1 MDEHI
6 FKMRVTKWEEGAA
19 SLHGSY
25 DDLSPQEQNAFNTLY
40 NLWRNA
46 AFSDDLKNRVE
57 RQVKLL
63 SDSDKLHN
71 NNRDIVLASKNFRSM
86 SRELYGT
93 DVATLRQF
101 VAYMKNKCGG
111 PVRNNNRPQPTSSPR
126 PATNNRPQPTSSPRP
141 VTNNRPQPTSSPR
154 PVTNNRPQP
163 TSSPRPVT
171 NNRPQP
177 TSSPRPVTN
186 NRPQPTS
193 SPRPVTNNRPQPTSS
208 PRPVTNNRP
217 QPTTN
222 HSFRPTGNSGHG
234 GDGNDGTHFSRDMIG
249 YAVGV
254 MLLIGICVAMAAGW
268 SHATAPKPYDY
279 AKWLRTEWNG
289 ETGGMPTTLIVDTV
303 CGDSVEA
310 RLMISKAGGLVKENL
325 KGSLEIAS
333 EGCYVYLR
341 NSDPQTNDSSVIRLL
356 VAQEAVRMGGSV
368 QTSDST
374 SLAMSLLRAGSKEKV
389 KVQAGTS
396 QPKQSKKN
404 RKSQRT
410 RKTDNSN
417 GSYSSSSSTNTSS
430 ASHSVRNKPTE
441 EAQPAASEPSQPD
454 PSKGGFRL
462 EVIKKE

>member
-19 SLHGSY
+19 SLNGSY

-93 DVATLRQF
+93 DEATLRQF

-111 PVRNNNRPQPTSSPR
+111 PVRNNNRPQPTSSSR

-141 VTNNRPQPTSSPR
+141 VTNNRPQPTM
-154 PVTNNRPQP
+154 
-163 TSSPRPVT
+163 
-171 NNRPQP
+171 
-177 TSSPRPVTN
+177 
-186 NRPQPTS
+186 
-193 SPRPVTNNRPQPTSS
+193 
-208 PRPVTNNRP
+208 
-217 QPTTN
+217 N
-222 HSFRPTGNSGHG
+222 HSSRPTGNSGHG
-234 GDGNDGTHFSRDMIG
+234 GDGNDGTRFSRDMIG

-254 MLLIGICVAMAAGW
+254 ILLIGICVAMAAGW

-341 NSDPQTNDSSVIRLL
+341 NSDSQANDSSVIRLL

-389 KVQAGTS
+389 DVQTVIS
-396 QPKQSKKN
+396 KPKQSKKN
-404 RKSQRT
+404 RKSRST
-410 RKTDNSN
+410 RKSDSSN
-417 GSYSSSSSTNTSS
+417 GSYSSSSSTNTRSTS
-430 ASHSVRNKPTE
+430 QSVRNKPTE
-441 EAQPAASEPSQPD
+441 EAQPTASEPSQPD

>member
-19 SLHGSY
+19 SLKGSF
-25 DDLSPQEQNAFNTLY
+25 DDLSPQEQNAFDTLY

-93 DVATLRQF
+93 DEATLRQF

-111 PVRNNNRPQPTSSPR
+111 PVRNNNNRPQPTSSPR

-141 VTNNRPQPTSSPR
+141 A
-154 PVTNNRPQP
+154 
-163 TSSPRPVT
+163 
-171 NNRPQP
+171 
-177 TSSPRPVTN
+177 
-186 NRPQPTS
+186 
-193 SPRPVTNNRPQPTSS
+193 
-208 PRPVTNNRP
+208 TNNRP

-222 HSFRPTGNSGHG
+222 HSSRPTGNSGHG
-234 GDGNDGTHFSRDMIG
+234 GDGNDDTRFSRDMIG

-254 MLLIGICVAMAAGW
+254 ILLIGICVAMAAGW

-303 CGDSVEA
+303 RGDSVEA

-374 SLAMSLLRAGSKEKV
+374 SLAMSLLRSGSKEKV
-389 KVQAGTS
+389 DVQTVIS
-396 QPKQSKKN
+396 KPKQSKKN
-404 RKSQRT
+404 RKSRST
-410 RKTDNSN
+410 RKSDSSN
-417 GSYSSSSSTNTSS
+417 GSYSSSSSTNTRST
-430 ASHSVRNKPTE
+430 SHSVRNKPTE

>member
-19 SLHGSY
+19 SLKGSF
-25 DDLSPQEQNAFNTLY
+25 DDLSPQEQNAFDTLY

-93 DVATLRQF
+93 DEATLRQF

-111 PVRNNNRPQPTSSPR
+111 PVRNN
-126 PATNNRPQPTSSPRP
+126 NNRPQPTSSPRP

-154 PVTNNRPQP
+154 PA
-163 TSSPRPVT
+163 
-171 NNRPQP
+171 
-177 TSSPRPVTN
+177 
-186 NRPQPTS
+186 
-193 SPRPVTNNRPQPTSS
+193 
-208 PRPVTNNRP
+208 TNNRP

-234 GDGNDGTHFSRDMIG
+234 GDGNDGTRFSRDMIG

-254 MLLIGICVAMAAGW
+254 ILLIGICVAMAAGW

-289 ETGGMPTTLIVDTV
+289 QSGGMPTTSIVDTV

-310 RLMISKAGGLVKENL
+310 RLMISKAGGLVKESL

-333 EGCYVYLR
+333 EGCYVYMR
-341 NSDPQTNDSSVIRLL
+341 NSDPQANDSSVIRLL

-374 SLAMSLLRAGSKEKV
+374 SLAMSLLRSGSKEKV
-389 KVQAGTS
+389 DVQTVIS
-396 QPKQSKKN
+396 KPKQSKKN
-404 RKSQRT
+404 RKSRST
-410 RKTDNSN
+410 RKSDSSN
-417 GSYSSSSSTNTSS
+417 GSYSSSSSTNTRS

>member
-19 SLHGSY
+19 SLNGSY

-93 DVATLRQF
+93 DEATLRQF

-126 PATNNRPQPTSSPRP
+126 PATNNRPQPTSSPHP
-141 VTNNRPQPTSSPR
+141 ATNNRPH
-154 PVTNNRPQP
+154 
-163 TSSPRPVT
+163 
-171 NNRPQP
+171 
-177 TSSPRPVTN
+177 
-186 NRPQPTS
+186 
-193 SPRPVTNNRPQPTSS
+193 
-208 PRPVTNNRP
+208 
-217 QPTTN
+217 PTTN
-222 HSFRPTGNSGHG
+222 HSSRPTGNSGHG
-234 GDGNDGTHFSRDMIG
+234 GDGNDGTRFSRDMIG

-374 SLAMSLLRAGSKEKV
+374 SLAVSLLRAGSKEKV
-389 KVQAGTS
+389 DVQTVIS
-396 QPKQSKKN
+396 KPKQSKKN
-404 RKSQRT
+404 RKSHRT
-410 RKTDNSN
+410 RKTESSN
-417 GSYSSSSSTNTSS
+417 GSYSSSSSTNTRST
-430 ASHSVRNKPTE
+430 SHSVRNKPTE
-441 EAQPAASEPSQPD
+441 EARPAASEPSQPD

-462 EVIKKE
+462 EVIKKESS

>member
-126 PATNNRPQPTSSPRP
+126 PASNNI
-141 VTNNRPQPTSSPR
+141 
-154 PVTNNRPQP
+154 
-163 TSSPRPVT
+163 
-171 NNRPQP
+171 PQP

-356 VAQEAVRMGGSV
+356 VAPEAVRMGGSV

-417 GSYSSSSSTNTSS
+417 GSYSSSSSTNTRST
-430 ASHSVRNKPTE
+430 SHSVRNKPTE

>member
-1 MDEHI
+1 
-6 FKMRVTKWEEGAA
+6 
-19 SLHGSY
+19 
-25 DDLSPQEQNAFNTLY
+25 
-40 NLWRNA
+40 
-46 AFSDDLKNRVE
+46 
-57 RQVKLL
+57 
-63 SDSDKLHN
+63 
-71 NNRDIVLASKNFRSM
+71 
-86 SRELYGT
+86 
-93 DVATLRQF
+93 
-101 VAYMKNKCGG
+101 
-111 PVRNNNRPQPTSSPR
+111 
-126 PATNNRPQPTSSPRP
+126 
-141 VTNNRPQPTSSPR
+141 
-154 PVTNNRPQP
+154 
-163 TSSPRPVT
+163 
-171 NNRPQP
+171 
-177 TSSPRPVTN
+177 
-186 NRPQPTS
+186 
-193 SPRPVTNNRPQPTSS
+193 
-208 PRPVTNNRP
+208 
-217 QPTTN
+217 
-222 HSFRPTGNSGHG
+222 
-234 GDGNDGTHFSRDMIG
+234 MIG

-389 KVQAGTS
+389 DVQTGTY

-404 RKSQRT
+404 RKSRST

-417 GSYSSSSSTNTSS
+417 GSYSSSSSTNTRST
-430 ASHSVRNKPTE
+430 SHSVRNKPTE
-441 EAQPAASEPSQPD
+441 EAQPTASEPSQPD

>member
-154 PVTNNRPQP
+154 PA
-163 TSSPRPVT
+163 
-171 NNRPQP
+171 
-177 TSSPRPVTN
+177 
-186 NRPQPTS
+186 
-193 SPRPVTNNRPQPTSS
+193 TNNRPQPTSS

>member
-126 PATNNRPQPTSSPRP
+126 P

-154 PVTNNRPQP
+154 PA
-163 TSSPRPVT
+163 
-171 NNRPQP
+171 
-177 TSSPRPVTN
+177 
-186 NRPQPTS
+186 
-193 SPRPVTNNRPQPTSS
+193 
-208 PRPVTNNRP
+208 TNNRP

-234 GDGNDGTHFSRDMIG
+234 GDGNDGTRFSRDMIG

-254 MLLIGICVAMAAGW
+254 ILLIGICVAMAAGW

>member
-126 PATNNRPQPTSSPRP
+126 P
-141 VTNNRPQPTSSPR
+141 
-154 PVTNNRPQP
+154 
-163 TSSPRPVT
+163 
-171 NNRPQP
+171 
-177 TSSPRPVTN
+177 
-186 NRPQPTS
+186 
-193 SPRPVTNNRPQPTSS
+193 
-208 PRPVTNNRP
+208 VTNNRP

-303 CGDSVEA
+303 YGDSVEA
-310 RLMISKAGGLVKENL
+310 RLMLSKAGGLVKENL

-389 KVQAGTS
+389 KVQTVIS
-396 QPKQSKKN
+396 KPKQSKKN
-404 RKSQRT
+404 RKSRST

>member
-126 PATNNRPQPTSSPRP
+126 PA
-141 VTNNRPQPTSSPR
+141 
-154 PVTNNRPQP
+154 
-163 TSSPRPVT
+163 
-171 NNRPQP
+171 
-177 TSSPRPVTN
+177 TN

-389 KVQAGTS
+389 DVQTGTY

-404 RKSQRT
+404 RKSRST

>member
-25 DDLSPQEQNAFNTLY
+25 DDLSPKEQNAFNTLY

-126 PATNNRPQPTSSPRP
+126 P

-163 TSSPRPVT
+163 TSSPRPA
-171 NNRPQP
+171 
-177 TSSPRPVTN
+177 
-186 NRPQPTS
+186 
-193 SPRPVTNNRPQPTSS
+193 
-208 PRPVTNNRP
+208 TNNRP
-217 QPTTN
+217 QPTTD

-234 GDGNDGTHFSRDMIG
+234 GDGNDGTRFSRDMIG

-254 MLLIGICVAMAAGW
+254 ILLIGICVAMAAGW

-310 RLMISKAGGLVKENL
+310 RLMISKAGGLVKESL

-333 EGCYVYLR
+333 EGCYVYMR

-374 SLAMSLLRAGSKEKV
+374 SLAMSLLRSGSKEKV
-389 KVQAGTS
+389 DVQTVIS
-396 QPKQSKKN
+396 KPKQSKKN
-404 RKSQRT
+404 RKSRST
-410 RKTDNSN
+410 RKSDSSN
-417 GSYSSSSSTNTSS
+417 GSYSSSSSTNTRS

>member
-141 VTNNRPQPTSSPR
+141 VTNNRPQPTSS
-154 PVTNNRPQP
+154 
-163 TSSPRPVT
+163 S
-171 NNRPQP
+171 
-177 TSSPRPVTN
+177 
-186 NRPQPTS
+186 
-193 SPRPVTNNRPQPTSS
+193 
-208 PRPVTNNRP
+208 RPVTNNRP

-234 GDGNDGTHFSRDMIG
+234 GDGNDDTHFSRDMIG

>member
-111 PVRNNNRPQPTSSPR
+111 PVRDNNRPRPATAATSSPRPATNNRPQPTSSPR

-141 VTNNRPQPTSSPR
+141 VI
-154 PVTNNRPQP
+154 
-163 TSSPRPVT
+163 
-171 NNRPQP
+171 
-177 TSSPRPVTN
+177 
-186 NRPQPTS
+186 
-193 SPRPVTNNRPQPTSS
+193 
-208 PRPVTNNRP
+208 NNRP
-217 QPTTN
+217 QPTTD

-234 GDGNDGTHFSRDMIG
+234 GDGNDGTRFSRDMIG

-254 MLLIGICVAMAAGW
+254 ILLIGICVAMAAGW

-310 RLMISKAGGLVKENL
+310 RLMISKAGGLVKESL

-374 SLAMSLLRAGSKEKV
+374 SLAMSLLRAGSNEKV
-389 KVQAGTS
+389 DVQTVIS
-396 QPKQSKKN
+396 KPKQSKKN
-404 RKSQRT
+404 SKSRRT
-410 RKTDNSN
+410 RKSDSSD

>member
-25 DDLSPQEQNAFNTLY
+25 DDLSPQEQNAFDTLY

-111 PVRNNNRPQPTSSPR
+111 PVRNN
-126 PATNNRPQPTSSPRP
+126 
-141 VTNNRPQPTSSPR
+141 
-154 PVTNNRPQP
+154 
-163 TSSPRPVT
+163 
-171 NNRPQP
+171 
-177 TSSPRPVTN
+177 
-186 NRPQPTS
+186 
-193 SPRPVTNNRPQPTSS
+193 NNRPQPTSS

-374 SLAMSLLRAGSKEKV
+374 SLAMSLLRAGSNEKV
-389 KVQAGTS
+389 DVQTVIS
-396 QPKQSKKN
+396 KPKQSKKN
-404 RKSQRT
+404 RKSRST

>member
-126 PATNNRPQPTSSPRP
+126 P
-141 VTNNRPQPTSSPR
+141 VI
-154 PVTNNRPQP
+154 
-163 TSSPRPVT
+163 
-171 NNRPQP
+171 
-177 TSSPRPVTN
+177 
-186 NRPQPTS
+186 
-193 SPRPVTNNRPQPTSS
+193 
-208 PRPVTNNRP
+208 NNRP

-234 GDGNDGTHFSRDMIG
+234 GDGNDGTRFSRDMIG

-254 MLLIGICVAMAAGW
+254 ILLIGICVAMAAGW

-279 AKWLRTEWNG
+279 AKWLRMEWNG

-303 CGDSVEA
+303 RGDSVEA

-389 KVQAGTS
+389 QAGTS

-404 RKSQRT
+404 RKSRST

-430 ASHSVRNKPTE
+430 ASYSVRNKPTE

>member
-19 SLHGSY
+19 SLKGSF

-111 PVRNNNRPQPTSSPR
+111 PVRNNNRPR
-126 PATNNRPQPTSSPRP
+126 PATAATSSPRP

-154 PVTNNRPQP
+154 PATNNRPQP
-163 TSSPRPVT
+163 TSPPRPAT
-171 NNRPQP
+171 NNRPH
-177 TSSPRPVTN
+177 
-186 NRPQPTS
+186 
-193 SPRPVTNNRPQPTSS
+193 
-208 PRPVTNNRP
+208 
-217 QPTTN
+217 PTTN
-222 HSFRPTGNSGHG
+222 HSSRPTGNSGHG

-310 RLMISKAGGLVKENL
+310 RLMISKAGGMVKENL

-341 NSDPQTNDSSVIRLL
+341 NSDPQANDSSVIRLL

-389 KVQAGTS
+389 DVQTVIS
-396 QPKQSKKN
+396 KPKQSKKN
-404 RKSQRT
+404 RKSRST

-417 GSYSSSSSTNTSS
+417 GSYSSSSSTNTRS

>member
-111 PVRNNNRPQPTSSPR
+111 PVRTNNRPQPTSSPR
-126 PATNNRPQPTSSPRP
+126 PA
-141 VTNNRPQPTSSPR
+141 
-154 PVTNNRPQP
+154 
-163 TSSPRPVT
+163 
-171 NNRPQP
+171 
-177 TSSPRPVTN
+177 TN

-389 KVQAGTS
+389 DVQTVIS
-396 QPKQSKKN
+396 KPKQSKKN
-404 RKSQRT
+404 RKSRST

>member
-111 PVRNNNRPQPTSSPR
+111 PVRNNN
-126 PATNNRPQPTSSPRP
+126 
-141 VTNNRPQPTSSPR
+141 
-154 PVTNNRPQP
+154 
-163 TSSPRPVT
+163 
-171 NNRPQP
+171 
-177 TSSPRPVTN
+177 
-186 NRPQPTS
+186 
-193 SPRPVTNNRPQPTSS
+193 NRPQPTSS

-234 GDGNDGTHFSRDMIG
+234 GDGNDDTHFSRDMIG

-254 MLLIGICVAMAAGW
+254 MLLIGICVAMATGW

-389 KVQAGTS
+389 QAGTS

>member
-177 TSSPRPVTN
+177 T
-186 NRPQPTS
+186 
-193 SPRPVTNNRPQPTSS
+193 
-208 PRPVTNNRP
+208 
-217 QPTTN
+217 TN

-325 KGSLEIAS
+325 KGSLEIVS

>member
-126 PATNNRPQPTSSPRP
+126 PATNNRPQPT
-141 VTNNRPQPTSSPR
+141 
-154 PVTNNRPQP
+154 
-163 TSSPRPVT
+163 
-171 NNRPQP
+171 
-177 TSSPRPVTN
+177 
-186 NRPQPTS
+186 
-193 SPRPVTNNRPQPTSS
+193 
-208 PRPVTNNRP
+208 
-217 QPTTN
+217 TN

-268 SHATAPKPYDY
+268 SHTTAPKPYDY

>member
-141 VTNNRPQPTSSPR
+141 VTNNRPQPT
-154 PVTNNRPQP
+154 
-163 TSSPRPVT
+163 
-171 NNRPQP
+171 
-177 TSSPRPVTN
+177 
-186 NRPQPTS
+186 
-193 SPRPVTNNRPQPTSS
+193 
-208 PRPVTNNRP
+208 
-217 QPTTN
+217 TN

-249 YAVGV
+249 YAVGI

>member
-1 MDEHI
+1 
-6 FKMRVTKWEEGAA
+6 
-19 SLHGSY
+19 
-25 DDLSPQEQNAFNTLY
+25 
-40 NLWRNA
+40 
-46 AFSDDLKNRVE
+46 
-57 RQVKLL
+57 
-63 SDSDKLHN
+63 
-71 NNRDIVLASKNFRSM
+71 
-86 SRELYGT
+86 
-93 DVATLRQF
+93 
-101 VAYMKNKCGG
+101 
-111 PVRNNNRPQPTSSPR
+111 
-126 PATNNRPQPTSSPRP
+126 
-141 VTNNRPQPTSSPR
+141 
-154 PVTNNRPQP
+154 
-163 TSSPRPVT
+163 
-171 NNRPQP
+171 
-177 TSSPRPVTN
+177 
-186 NRPQPTS
+186 
-193 SPRPVTNNRPQPTSS
+193 
-208 PRPVTNNRP
+208 
-217 QPTTN
+217 
-222 HSFRPTGNSGHG
+222 
-234 GDGNDGTHFSRDMIG
+234 MIG

-356 VAQEAVRMGGSV
+356 VAPEAVRMGGSV

-417 GSYSSSSSTNTSS
+417 GSYSSSSSTNTRST
-430 ASHSVRNKPTE
+430 SHSVRNKPTE

>member
-19 SLHGSY
+19 SLKGSF
-25 DDLSPQEQNAFNTLY
+25 DDLSPQEQNAFDTLY

-111 PVRNNNRPQPTSSPR
+111 PVRNNNRPR
-126 PATNNRPQPTSSPRP
+126 PATAATSSPRP

-163 TSSPRPVT
+163 TSSPRPVI
-171 NNRPQP
+171 
-177 TSSPRPVTN
+177 
-186 NRPQPTS
+186 
-193 SPRPVTNNRPQPTSS
+193 
-208 PRPVTNNRP
+208 NNRP
-217 QPTTN
+217 QPTTD

-234 GDGNDGTHFSRDMIG
+234 GDGNDDTRFSRDMIG

-254 MLLIGICVAMAAGW
+254 ILLIGICVAMAAGW

-303 CGDSVEA
+303 YGDSVEA

-341 NSDPQTNDSSVIRLL
+341 NSDPQANDSSVIRLL

-389 KVQAGTS
+389 DVQTVIS
-396 QPKQSKKN
+396 KPKQSKKN
-404 RKSQRT
+404 RKSRST

-417 GSYSSSSSTNTSS
+417 GSYSSSSSTNTRS

>member
-25 DDLSPQEQNAFNTLY
+25 DDLSPQEQNAFDTLY

-141 VTNNRPQPTSSPR
+141 VTNNRPQPT
-154 PVTNNRPQP
+154 
-163 TSSPRPVT
+163 
-171 NNRPQP
+171 
-177 TSSPRPVTN
+177 
-186 NRPQPTS
+186 
-193 SPRPVTNNRPQPTSS
+193 
-208 PRPVTNNRP
+208 
-217 QPTTN
+217 TN

-234 GDGNDGTHFSRDMIG
+234 GDGNDGTRFSRDMIG

-254 MLLIGICVAMAAGW
+254 VLLIGICVAMAAGW

-389 KVQAGTS
+389 QAGTS

>member
-93 DVATLRQF
+93 DEATLRQF

-111 PVRNNNRPQPTSSPR
+111 PVRNN
-126 PATNNRPQPTSSPRP
+126 
-141 VTNNRPQPTSSPR
+141 
-154 PVTNNRPQP
+154 
-163 TSSPRPVT
+163 
-171 NNRPQP
+171 
-177 TSSPRPVTN
+177 
-186 NRPQPTS
+186 
-193 SPRPVTNNRPQPTSS
+193 NNRPQPTSS

-254 MLLIGICVAMAAGW
+254 ILLIGICVAMAAGW

>member
-141 VTNNRPQPTSSPR
+141 VTNNRPQPTSSSR

-163 TSSPRPVT
+163 TSSH
-171 NNRPQP
+171 
-177 TSSPRPVTN
+177 
-186 NRPQPTS
+186 
-193 SPRPVTNNRPQPTSS
+193 
-208 PRPVTNNRP
+208 RPVTNNRP

-234 GDGNDGTHFSRDMIG
+234 GDGNDDTRFSRDMIG

-254 MLLIGICVAMAAGW
+254 ILLIGICVAMAAGW

-341 NSDPQTNDSSVIRLL
+341 NSDPQANDSSVIRLL

-374 SLAMSLLRAGSKEKV
+374 SLAMSLLRAGSNEKV
-389 KVQAGTS
+389 DVQTVIS
-396 QPKQSKKN
+396 KPKQSKKN
-404 RKSQRT
+404 RKSRST

>member
-19 SLHGSY
+19 SLKGSF
-25 DDLSPQEQNAFNTLY
+25 DDLSPQEQNAFDTLY

-111 PVRNNNRPQPTSSPR
+111 PVRNNNRPR
-126 PATNNRPQPTSSPRP
+126 PATAATSSPRP

-154 PVTNNRPQP
+154 PVI
-163 TSSPRPVT
+163 
-171 NNRPQP
+171 
-177 TSSPRPVTN
+177 
-186 NRPQPTS
+186 
-193 SPRPVTNNRPQPTSS
+193 
-208 PRPVTNNRP
+208 NNRP
-217 QPTTN
+217 QPTTD

-234 GDGNDGTHFSRDMIG
+234 GDGNDDTRFSRDMIG

-254 MLLIGICVAMAAGW
+254 ILLIGICVAMAAGW

-303 CGDSVEA
+303 YGDSVEA

-341 NSDPQTNDSSVIRLL
+341 NSDPQANDSSVIRLL

-389 KVQAGTS
+389 DVQTVIS
-396 QPKQSKKN
+396 KPKQSKKN
-404 RKSQRT
+404 RKSRST

-417 GSYSSSSSTNTSS
+417 GSYSSSSSTNTRS

>member
-25 DDLSPQEQNAFNTLY
+25 DDLSPQEQNAFDTLY

-126 PATNNRPQPTSSPRP
+126 PA
-141 VTNNRPQPTSSPR
+141 
-154 PVTNNRPQP
+154 
-163 TSSPRPVT
+163 
-171 NNRPQP
+171 
-177 TSSPRPVTN
+177 TN

-389 KVQAGTS
+389 DVQTVIS
-396 QPKQSKKN
+396 KPKQSKKN

>member
-111 PVRNNNRPQPTSSPR
+111 PVRTNNSPQPTSSPR
-126 PATNNRPQPTSSPRP
+126 PA
-141 VTNNRPQPTSSPR
+141 
-154 PVTNNRPQP
+154 
-163 TSSPRPVT
+163 
-171 NNRPQP
+171 
-177 TSSPRPVTN
+177 
-186 NRPQPTS
+186 
-193 SPRPVTNNRPQPTSS
+193 TNNRPQPTSS

>member
-126 PATNNRPQPTSSPRP
+126 PA
-141 VTNNRPQPTSSPR
+141 
-154 PVTNNRPQP
+154 
-163 TSSPRPVT
+163 
-171 NNRPQP
+171 
-177 TSSPRPVTN
+177 
-186 NRPQPTS
+186 
-193 SPRPVTNNRPQPTSS
+193 TNNRPQPTSS

-356 VAQEAVRMGGSV
+356 VAPEAVRMGGSV

-404 RKSQRT
+404 RKSRST

>member
-126 PATNNRPQPTSSPRP
+126 P
-141 VTNNRPQPTSSPR
+141 
-154 PVTNNRPQP
+154 
-163 TSSPRPVT
+163 
-171 NNRPQP
+171 
-177 TSSPRPVTN
+177 
-186 NRPQPTS
+186 
-193 SPRPVTNNRPQPTSS
+193 
-208 PRPVTNNRP
+208 VTNNRP

-303 CGDSVEA
+303 RGDSVEA

-389 KVQAGTS
+389 KVQAGAS

-404 RKSQRT
+404 RKSRST

-417 GSYSSSSSTNTSS
+417 GSYSSSSSTNTRSTS
-430 ASHSVRNKPTE
+430 QSVRNKPTE

>member
-111 PVRNNNRPQPTSSPR
+111 PVRNNN
-126 PATNNRPQPTSSPRP
+126 
-141 VTNNRPQPTSSPR
+141 
-154 PVTNNRPQP
+154 
-163 TSSPRPVT
+163 
-171 NNRPQP
+171 
-177 TSSPRPVTN
+177 

-279 AKWLRTEWNG
+279 AKWLRMEWNG

-303 CGDSVEA
+303 RGDSVEA

-389 KVQAGTS
+389 KVQAGTY

-404 RKSQRT
+404 RKSRST

>member
-19 SLHGSY
+19 SLEGSY
-25 DDLSPQEQNAFNTLY
+25 DDLSPQEQNAFDTLY

-93 DVATLRQF
+93 DAATLRQF

-111 PVRNNNRPQPTSSPR
+111 PVRNNNRPQPATAANSSPRPATVNSSPR
-126 PATNNRPQPTSSPRP
+126 PATNNRPQPANSSPRP
-141 VTNNRPQPTSSPR
+141 AS
-154 PVTNNRPQP
+154 
-163 TSSPRPVT
+163 
-171 NNRPQP
+171 
-177 TSSPRPVTN
+177 
-186 NRPQPTS
+186 
-193 SPRPVTNNRPQPTSS
+193 
-208 PRPVTNNRP
+208 NNRP
-217 QPTTN
+217 QPTTGP
-222 HSFRPTGNSGHG
+222 SSRPTGNGGHRDTG
-234 GDGNDGTHFSRDMIG
+234 PRTRFSRDMIG

-310 RLMISKAGGLVKENL
+310 RLMISRAGGLVKESL

-341 NSDPQTNDSSVIRLL
+341 NSDPQANDSSVIRLL

-389 KVQAGTS
+389 EVQTGTS

-404 RKSQRT
+404 RKSSRT

-441 EAQPAASEPSQPD
+441 EAQPAAGEPSQPD

>member
-111 PVRNNNRPQPTSSPR
+111 PVRN
-126 PATNNRPQPTSSPRP
+126 
-141 VTNNRPQPTSSPR
+141 
-154 PVTNNRPQP
+154 
-163 TSSPRPVT
+163 

>member
-19 SLHGSY
+19 SLNGSY
-25 DDLSPQEQNAFNTLY
+25 DDLSPQEQNAFNTLC

-93 DVATLRQF
+93 DEATLRQF

-126 PATNNRPQPTSSPRP
+126 P
-141 VTNNRPQPTSSPR
+141 VTNNS
-154 PVTNNRPQP
+154 
-163 TSSPRPVT
+163 
-171 NNRPQP
+171 
-177 TSSPRPVTN
+177 
-186 NRPQPTS
+186 
-193 SPRPVTNNRPQPTSS
+193 
-208 PRPVTNNRP
+208 P

-222 HSFRPTGNSGHG
+222 HSSRPTGNSGHG
-234 GDGNDGTHFSRDMIG
+234 GDGNDGTRFSRDMIG

-254 MLLIGICVAMAAGW
+254 ILLIGICVAMAAGW

-341 NSDPQTNDSSVIRLL
+341 NSDPQTNDNSVIRLL

-389 KVQAGTS
+389 KVQAGIS
-396 QPKQSKKN
+396 KPKQSKKN
-404 RKSQRT
+404 SKSRRT

-417 GSYSSSSSTNTSS
+417 GSYSSSSSTNTRS
-430 ASHSVRNKPTE
+430 ASQSVRNKPTE

>member
-19 SLHGSY
+19 SLHASY

-141 VTNNRPQPTSSPR
+141 VTNNRPQPTSSSR

-163 TSSPRPVT
+163 TSS
-171 NNRPQP
+171 
-177 TSSPRPVTN
+177 S
-186 NRPQPTS
+186 
-193 SPRPVTNNRPQPTSS
+193 
-208 PRPVTNNRP
+208 RPVTNNRP

-222 HSFRPTGNSGHG
+222 HSSRPTGNSGHG
-234 GDGNDGTHFSRDMIG
+234 GDGNDDTRFGRDMIG

-303 CGDSVEA
+303 YGDSVEA

-333 EGCYVYLR
+333 EGCYLYLR

-374 SLAMSLLRAGSKEKV
+374 SLAMSLLRAGSNEKV
-389 KVQAGTS
+389 KVQTGTY

-404 RKSQRT
+404 RKSRST

-417 GSYSSSSSTNTSS
+417 GSYSSSSSTNTRST
-430 ASHSVRNKPTE
+430 SHSVRNKPTE
-441 EAQPAASEPSQPD
+441 EAQPTASEPSQPD

>member
-111 PVRNNNRPQPTSSPR
+111 PVR
-126 PATNNRPQPTSSPRP
+126 
-141 VTNNRPQPTSSPR
+141 
-154 PVTNNRPQP
+154 
-163 TSSPRPVT
+163 
-171 NNRPQP
+171 
-177 TSSPRPVTN
+177 
-186 NRPQPTS
+186 
-193 SPRPVTNNRPQPTSS
+193 TNNRPQPTSS

-333 EGCYVYLR
+333 EGCNVYLR

>member
-46 AFSDDLKNRVE
+46 TFSDDLKNRVE

-126 PATNNRPQPTSSPRP
+126 P
-141 VTNNRPQPTSSPR
+141 
-154 PVTNNRPQP
+154 
-163 TSSPRPVT
+163 
-171 NNRPQP
+171 
-177 TSSPRPVTN
+177 VTN

-234 GDGNDGTHFSRDMIG
+234 GDGNDDTRFSRNMIG

>member
-19 SLHGSY
+19 SLEGSY

-93 DVATLRQF
+93 DEATLRQF

-111 PVRNNNRPQPTSSPR
+111 PVRNNNRPQPANSSPR
-126 PATNNRPQPTSSPRP
+126 PTPSPNSSSRPTPPPSSSRPTPPHYSSPRP
-141 VTNNRPQPTSSPR
+141 TPAADNRPHTTTGPSS
-154 PVTNNRPQP
+154 
-163 TSSPRPVT
+163 
-171 NNRPQP
+171 
-177 TSSPRPVTN
+177 
-186 NRPQPTS
+186 
-193 SPRPVTNNRPQPTSS
+193 
-208 PRPVTNNRP
+208 
-217 QPTTN
+217 
-222 HSFRPTGNSGHG
+222 RPTGNGGHRDSGPRIRF
-234 GDGNDGTHFSRDMIG
+234 DRDMIG

-254 MLLIGICVAMAAGW
+254 ILLIGICVAMAAGW

-341 NSDPQTNDSSVIRLL
+341 NSDSQTNDSSVIRLL

-374 SLAMSLLRAGSKEKV
+374 SLAMSLLRAGSNEKV
-389 KVQAGTS
+389 DVQTVIS
-396 QPKQSKKN
+396 KPKQSKKN
-404 RKSQRT
+404 RKSRST
-410 RKTDNSN
+410 RKSGNSN
-417 GSYSSSSSTNTSS
+417 GSYSSSSSTNTRSTS
-430 ASHSVRNKPTE
+430 QSVRNKPTE

>member
-141 VTNNRPQPTSSPR
+141 VTNNRPQPT
-154 PVTNNRPQP
+154 
-163 TSSPRPVT
+163 
-171 NNRPQP
+171 
-177 TSSPRPVTN
+177 
-186 NRPQPTS
+186 
-193 SPRPVTNNRPQPTSS
+193 
-208 PRPVTNNRP
+208 
-217 QPTTN
+217 TN

-310 RLMISKAGGLVKENL
+310 RLMISKAGVW
-325 KGSLEIAS
+325 
-333 EGCYVYLR
+333 
-341 NSDPQTNDSSVIRLL
+341 
-356 VAQEAVRMGGSV
+356 
-368 QTSDST
+368 
-374 SLAMSLLRAGSKEKV
+374 
-389 KVQAGTS
+389 
-396 QPKQSKKN
+396 
-404 RKSQRT
+404 
-410 RKTDNSN
+410 
-417 GSYSSSSSTNTSS
+417 
-430 ASHSVRNKPTE
+430 
-441 EAQPAASEPSQPD
+441 
-454 PSKGGFRL
+454 
-462 EVIKKE
+462 